1 MFDCQQTDPG
11 VSLLREKEY
20 GHYCREKGCTGEEV
34 ANAILAVI
42 EFESFLG
49 GREKTFGSAA
59 VEDLR
64 DYISTLIAQQRNSEE
79 RLVAI
84 ARCSYLEKKNDL
96 YVYLVAILGGSTVIA
111 SISDRLEA
119 LAGEDIK
126 NLVFEGV
133 ESLPLGS
140 TSEVQSPVVQVL
152 VSRLESALAPELCRN
167 VLAGNHHRIPV
178 ESFNE
183 YRDWFNCSESIDAFL
198 VKVHEEAVKDLEQHM
213 LEDRLWYEQEITP
226 DVLEFVR
233 TNQEILSA
241 VRKNNRLFVTKIPY
255 SPKDY
260 LKETDPLM
268 KRYHSCHCPLVRSS
282 ILMKDVHISPTW
294 CYCSA
299 GFEKLMFDVVFGEPL
314 KVDLL
319 ETALGGD
326 LRCRFSIEIPEGKVR

>member
-1 MFDCQQTDPG
+1 M
-11 VSLLREKEY
+11 REKEY
-20 GHYCREKGCTGEEV
+20 SDYCRERGSTGEEI
-34 ANAILAVI
+34 AAAILAVI

-49 GREKTFGSAA
+49 GRGKTFVLAT

-64 DYISTLIAQQRNSEE
+64 DYVSALIEQQRNSEE

-84 ARCSYLEKKNDL
+84 ARYSYLEKRNDL
-96 YVYLVAILGGSTVIA
+96 YVYLAAILGGSRVIT

-119 LAGEDIK
+119 LAGEDVR
-126 NLVFEGV
+126 NLVFEGI
-133 ESLPLGS
+133 ESPPLGS

-152 VSRLESALAPELCRN
+152 VSRLESTLAPELCRN
-167 VLAGNHHRIPV
+167 VLAGNHHGISV
-178 ESFNE
+178 ESFTE

-213 LEDRLWYEQEITP
+213 LEGRLWYEQEITS

-241 VRKNNRLFVTKIPY
+241 VRKKNRLFVTKIPY

-260 LKETDPLM
+260 LKEKDPLM
-268 KRYHSCHCPLVRSS
+268 KRYHACHCPLVRSS
-282 ILMKDVHISPTW
+282 ILVEDVRISPTW

-299 GFEKLMFDVVFGEPL
+299 GFEKLMFDVVFGEQL
-314 KVDLL
+314 KVELL
-319 ETALGGD
+319 ETVLGGD
-326 LRCRFSIEIPEGKVR
+326 LRCRFSIEIPEGKVRWLSLG